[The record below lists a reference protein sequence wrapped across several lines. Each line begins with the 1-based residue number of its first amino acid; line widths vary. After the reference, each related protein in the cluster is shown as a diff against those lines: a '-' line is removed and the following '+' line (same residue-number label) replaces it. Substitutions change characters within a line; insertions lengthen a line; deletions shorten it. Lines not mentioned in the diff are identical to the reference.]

1 LQSITDASHE
11 DYSIFSGK
19 VPGRK
24 TKEKTMLKIIT
35 AASALAFAAAPP
47 AMAQDTMQPP
57 AGPTQS
63 GGTIQPSTPPASEP
77 APTTAPAPQSGA
89 PTATDPA
96 VPAAAAVDP
105 AADKAA
111 AVTQVVEAEFP
122 TYDADKSTDLTK
134 SEFTKWVSVLKAK
147 SDAAQGKTEKMAA
160 ADMNKWANDA
170 FASADSDKSKK
181 VSKDEMIKFLQG

>member
-1 LQSITDASHE
+1 MLRMKMILYFPE
-11 DYSIFSGK
+11 YFRVVK
-19 VPGRK
+19 P
-24 TKEKTMLKIIT
+24 KEKTMFKMIT
-35 AASALAFAAAPP
+35 TASALALAAAVP
-47 AMAQDTMQPP
+47 AMAQDTMQQP

-77 APTTAPAPQSGA
+77 APSTAPAPQSGA

-96 VPAAAAVDP
+96 APAAAADP

-111 AVTQVVEAEFP
+111 AVSQVVEAEFP

-147 SDAAQGKTEKMAA
+147 SDAAQGKADKMAT
-160 ADMNKWANDA
+160 ADMTKWANDA
-170 FASADSDKSKK
+170 FASADADKSKK